1 MMRYVYG
8 YVIDSYK
15 KNGGKRVSEDAFEEV
30 TATKYRPEIT
40 ERTEEE
46 ARREMLEGEAF
57 MVLEIQVI
65 GMVEKYQGKDSLT
78 IDYLA
83 ACNQKA
89 LTSRWMQ
96 EKIRLLSKVCE
107 ETVMAINSRMTAR
120 LFLLIRERE
129 DQELCLYR
137 LSAWVSMGDDG
148 SQRWS
153 IRDQIDPA
161 FEQEDTSVAERA
173 TEARRLAG
181 NVMEQKA
188 G

>member
-1 MMRYVYG
+1 
-8 YVIDSYK
+8 
-15 KNGGKRVSEDAFEEV
+15 
-30 TATKYRPEIT
+30 
-40 ERTEEE
+40 
-46 ARREMLEGEAF
+46 
-57 MVLEIQVI
+57 
-65 GMVEKYQGKDSLT
+65 VEKYQGKDSLT

-107 ETVMAINSRMTAR
+107 ETVMVISSRMTDR
-120 LFLLIRERE
+120 LFIQIRERE

-137 LSAWVSMGDDG
+137 LSAWMSIGDDG

-161 FEQEDTSVAERA
+161 FEQEDMSVAKRA

-181 NVMEQKA
+181 NVMAQKA